1 MNVSEEYI
9 PLQTMHDIARQQPD
23 YNHAFPILEVIMTHF
38 MESQN
43 ANEAIRLV
51 NEVKNSFRKTGVSTS
66 PASPG
71 NMPKRNVGGRPKRAG
86 TIIDKAFKYEGDRE
100 RLQMLYQALIAL
112 GWIAQETDMQTF
124 IDLFSGGNTTRKRIV
139 WTGDV
144 NVLAELFKRLVNER
158 QLVMLPTG
166 LSLWVMV
173 NGHFWEKERSKEFG
187 NNRLRNTHIPKNEDQ
202 MISYLVSIL
211 DMNLSLEEVRELL
224 ESQR

>member
-1 MNVSEEYI
+1 M
-9 PLQTMHDIARQQPD
+9 
-23 YNHAFPILEVIMTHF
+23 
-38 MESQN
+38 
-43 ANEAIRLV
+43 
-51 NEVKNSFRKTGVSTS
+51 
-66 PASPG
+66 
-71 NMPKRNVGGRPKRAG
+71 
-86 TIIDKAFKYEGDRE
+86 
-100 RLQMLYQALIAL
+100 
-112 GWIAQETDMQTF
+112 
-124 IDLFSGGNTTRKRIV
+124 
-139 WTGDV
+139 